1 MAVATLRLRIHLLGA
16 SALLAHLSLALL
28 SYVQTPALWSQED
41 ASRAIELFGALAGR
55 FPAIGYYREF
65 AAETVIASY
74 WAPLAVASAAAM
86 LVVFLLMRAPQALDE
101 SILKATFRWSL
112 GFALA
117 CAFSYPV
124 FTQDFWLSAAW
135 GRMIASG
142 INPYY
147 ALFSDTTL
155 AGLPLDHFPMVM
167 SYGPLWGLL
176 SAAVA
181 VIAPDNLWLTAVL
194 FKALL
199 GAAWIGSLVLVAKIT
214 AARPMLDRC
223 LAIALFGWLPAGVSQ
238 TLAEGHNDIAMVAL
252 ALLWLFLLQRANWR
266 APIALVASVLC
277 KYVTAPLFLI
287 DAIHEL
293 RRAPPAWRQ
302 FLLRLVAP
310 ALLGLGILAVFYR
323 SPAFFDGLRVI
334 SSWHFLQPRD
344 AVAALE
350 LLSGASLFPITIAA
364 ILIFPLLAAYR
375 LAVCFWSPTIVSLQK
390 SAVAIMAA
398 VMFAGISHLWPWYV
412 IWGLAFAVVVPTWWL
427 SRFVAGVAL
436 LVPFTI
442 ASWWLDPFAHHRA
455 VAALTMYVGAA
466 LWTLATRPPSR
477 RSLQR

>member
-1 MAVATLRLRIHLLGA
+1 M
-16 SALLAHLSLALL
+16 
-28 SYVQTPALWSQED
+28 
-41 ASRAIELFGALAGR
+41 
-55 FPAIGYYREF
+55 
-65 AAETVIASY
+65 
-74 WAPLAVASAAAM
+74 
-86 LVVFLLMRAPQALDE
+86 
-101 SILKATFRWSL
+101 
-112 GFALA
+112 
-117 CAFSYPV
+117 
-124 FTQDFWLSAAW
+124 
-135 GRMIASG
+135 
-142 INPYY
+142 
-147 ALFSDTTL
+147 
-155 AGLPLDHFPMVM
+155 
-167 SYGPLWGLL
+167 
-176 SAAVA
+176 
-181 VIAPDNLWLTAVL
+181 
-194 FKALL
+194 
-199 GAAWIGSLVLVAKIT
+199 
-214 AARPMLDRC
+214 
-223 LAIALFGWLPAGVSQ
+223 
-238 TLAEGHNDIAMVAL
+238 
-252 ALLWLFLLQRANWR
+252 
-266 APIALVASVLC
+266 
-277 KYVTAPLFLI
+277 
-287 DAIHEL
+287 
-293 RRAPPAWRQ
+293 
-302 FLLRLVAP
+302 RLVAP